1 MNERELGKALLN
13 LGSPD
18 SADALDA
25 QQMTRR
31 ILTRDRRRVV
41 LLTALTLALWLLAL
55 VLVATAMIAFG
66 LILPQ
71 QAKLNQEVAEK
82 RLTLEERDAIQR
94 VHLMGTQKVLV
105 LIGLGVTILGLAALA
120 TVLLVLASRRATLR
134 QINAQL
140 VVISEQLKN
149 LRLPPEGKPAGS
161 A

>member
-71 QAKLNQEVAEK
+71 QVKLNQEVAEK

-149 LRLPPEGKPAGS
+149 LRYPPEGKPTGS

>member
-149 LRLPPEGKPAGS
+149 LRYPPEGKPTGS

>member
-31 ILTRDRRRVV
+31 ILTRDRRRVI

-55 VLVATAMIAFG
+55 VLVATAMIVFG

-120 TVLLVLASRRATLR
+120 TVLLVMASRRATLR

-140 VVISEQLKN
+140 VVISDQLKN
-149 LRLPPEGKPAGS
+149 LLHPPESKPAGS
-161 A
+161 G